1 MMSPKSM
8 LRNPEVISPVEEF
21 TKGGFREIMDDENA
35 DSKSVKKLL
44 LCSGKVYFD
53 LLHEQKRAKRT
64 DVAIIRIE
72 QLFPFPVKQLADI
85 RKKYAK
91 ADKILW
97 VQEEPENMGAWTY
110 ILRKYRDHV
119 DDGIC
124 RPPSA
129 SPATGYA
136 KIHQQE
142 QQDIVNRAFA

>member
-1 MMSPKSM
+1 M

-21 TKGGFREIMDDENA
+21 TKGGFKEIYDDENA
-35 DSKSVKKLL
+35 NPKTVKRLL
-44 LCSGKVYFD
+44 LCSGKIYFH
-53 LLHEQKRAKRT
+53 LLHEQKRAKRS
-64 DVAIIRIE
+64 DVAIIRVE

-91 ADKILW
+91 TEKIFW

-110 ILRKYRDHV
+110 ILRKYRDNV

-124 RPPSA
+124 RPASA

-142 QQDIVNRAFA
+142 QQEIVNRAFA